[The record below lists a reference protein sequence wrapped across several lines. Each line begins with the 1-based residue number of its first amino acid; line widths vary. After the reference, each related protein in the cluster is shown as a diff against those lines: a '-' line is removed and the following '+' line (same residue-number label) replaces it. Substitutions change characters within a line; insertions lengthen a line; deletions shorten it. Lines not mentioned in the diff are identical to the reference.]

1 MVNREEQHRRRD
13 AAASPRRGAALAE
26 LHKALKAMGFYP
38 AGHPLR
44 AESLRLA
51 FGALREAVGEEPLLL
66 AIGKGGFTSSD
77 GEAAVADSPMAQA
90 LARELFIRRVRRL
103 AFLTD
108 LSLADLESFL
118 SLLALDY
125 RNIPAAGGMEAL
137 MAQRGITT
145 IWANEIDLTAIG
157 RKRQEIL
164 ESFAAAGHDPF
175 AEEVPAGDT
184 PQNPPPVTDAG
195 STSSPAPAEELPAE
209 GAPEQGA
216 ATPEELMA
224 LMAREPDDD
233 RYRELAR
240 AFVKQ
245 CGRLQEEGE
254 FERLLPLL
262 ELLLRQASD
271 GGMGF
276 ARRGSALL
284 AFDQAAGEA
293 MITYLVQ
300 RLEAQGAME
309 GERLLPLFAQLGSRA
324 AVPLVARLRCAEGAR
339 QLKNLV
345 AGLVAVGDEG
355 VQPVVELLADGRAPV
370 VQAAAEIL
378 GEVGAGGCEAEL
390 KGCLGHS
397 DEGVRREALRSL
409 VRIGGPEAEEAI
421 IACLDPSRDP
431 VLRHLA
437 AVSLGAL
444 RSPRAVEPLLAV
456 LSEGDLFLRT
466 FSLKKDAIAALG
478 KIGDQRAVPALV
490 ELLGTRHWFSRRRG
504 EELRCLAA
512 TVLGQIGDPAMLPF
526 LGTLAAKGGRLG
538 AACGAAAGAIA
549 QRHQEASRG

>member
-1 MVNREEQHRRRD
+1 MENREEQHRWRDD
-13 AAASPRRGAALAE
+13 AASRRRGAALAE

-51 FGALREAVGEEPLLL
+51 FDALRAAVGEEPLLL
-66 AIGKGGFTSSD
+66 AIGKGGFISSD
-77 GEAAVADSPMAQA
+77 GEAVVEDNPMAQA

-118 SLLALDY
+118 SLLSLDH
-125 RNIPAAGGMEAL
+125 RTIPVAGGMEAL
-137 MAQRGITT
+137 MAQREIAT

-157 RKRQEIL
+157 LKRQEIQ
-164 ESFAAAGHDPF
+164 ESFATAGLGPLVGEAF
-175 AEEVPAGDT
+175 L
-184 PQNPPPVTDAG
+184 NPPAEPDDG
-195 STSSPAPAEELPAE
+195 STHSPVPAEEPHAE
-209 GAPEQGA
+209 RDPEQAA
-216 ATPEELMA
+216 ATPEEIMV

-240 AFVKQ
+240 IFVKE
-245 CGRLQEEGE
+245 CGRLQEGGE

-262 ELLLRQASD
+262 ELLLRQAHDD
-271 GGMGF
+271 GAGL

-284 AFDQAAGEA
+284 AFDQAVGE
-293 MITYLVQ
+293 MMVNFLVQ
-300 RLEAQGAME
+300 RLETQGATD
-309 GERLLPLFAQLGSRA
+309 GERLLPLFAELGSRA
-324 AVPLVARLRCAEGAR
+324 AAPLAARLRCAEGLR
-339 QLKNLV
+339 TLKSLA

-355 VQPVVELLADGRAPV
+355 TQPVVELLADSRAPV
-370 VQAAAEIL
+370 VQAAAEVL
-378 GEVGAGGCEAEL
+378 GEIGARGSESEL
-390 KGCLGHS
+390 RQCLGHP

-409 VRIGGPEAEEAI
+409 VRIGGPAAVEAI
-421 IACLDPSRDP
+421 IDCLDPSRDP

-444 RSPRAVEPLLAV
+444 RSSRAVEPLLAV
-456 LSEGDLFLRT
+456 VTEGDLFLRT
-466 FSLKKDAIAALG
+466 FSLKKDALAALG
-478 KIGDQRAVPALV
+478 KIGDRRAAALLV
-490 ELLGTRHWFSRRRG
+490 ELLGTRHWFSPRRG

-512 TVLGQIGDPAMLPF
+512 AVLGQIGDPAMLPF

-538 AACGAAAGAIA
+538 AACGAAAGAIE
-549 QRHQEASRG
+549 QRQRGGPHG